1 MSAFE
6 PKVSRENRHV
16 ASIDDY
22 FLDAAAIWQ
31 RDAQERSVFDLWLH
45 VVDHCT
51 RLVEAVR
58 KERPKDV
65 MDDLADTIMWFLSFV
80 AQTRHS
86 RNQLDSHFLIEPLP
100 SDLIWNKYPGRC
112 PACIDF
118 SLTEIVDG
126 IGAGRPPLE
135 ALEDAR
141 PQIESWINEQAEAT
155 AEPVPCQCL
164 SRIAFAETRHEEYKL
179 LTPAFDQYRL
189 QYAEATRSA
198 GKKKHGMHD
207 LENMFASLFGQSYQ
221 VFSVQN
227 IAFHLLEEVG
237 EICQALKDCYTYDNV
252 RIDEQFS
259 EEAYLRRKMKLQEE
273 IADVFSWI
281 HALLLKIR
289 HVYYRDAEEYFQSL
303 LSVQDNP
310 LHITLKMLEAIS
322 LPNVIWAKYGV
333 DAEGNRLASL
343 RCSGCFSA
351 PCACQRDLKI
361 DWSSGTPK
369 KLSL

>member
-1 MSAFE
+1 MTAFK
-6 PKVSRENRHV
+6 PKVLRQHRHD

-22 FLDAAAIWQ
+22 FFDTAAIWK
-31 RDAQERSVFDLWLH
+31 RDAKERTVFDLWLH

-80 AQTRHS
+80 AQMHQS
-86 RNQLDSHFLIEPLP
+86 KNQLDKHFKIGTLP

-118 SLTEIVDG
+118 HFAEIVDLV
-126 IGAGRPPLE
+126 GANREPHE
-135 ALEDAR
+135 AIEAAR
-141 PQIESWINEQAEAT
+141 PQIEEWVKQQAADDDS
-155 AEPVPCQCL
+155 PVPCQCL
-164 SRIAFAETRHEEYKL
+164 SRITFAETRHEKYKL
-179 LTPAFDQYRL
+179 LTPEFDKYRL
-189 QYAEATRSA
+189 KYAELTRNVN
-198 GKKKHGMHD
+198 KKKYGMRD
-207 LENMFASLFGQSYQ
+207 LEKMFSALFGQSYQ
-221 VFSVQN
+221 VFSVQT

-237 EICQALKDCYTYDNV
+237 EICQALKDCYTYDLTRPN
-252 RIDEQFS
+252 EQFS
-259 EEAYLRRKMKLQEE
+259 KETYDRRKLKLEEE

-289 HVYYRDAEEYFQSL
+289 HVYYRDAEEFFQSL
-303 LSVQDNP
+303 LSVQEQP
-310 LHITLKMLEAIS
+310 IKIELEMVKAIS

-333 DAEGNRLASL
+333 DSDGNKQTSL

-351 PCACQRDLKI
+351 PCNCQRDLKI
-361 DWSSGTPK
+361 DWSSGTPR
-369 KLSL
+369 